1 MKRFLLWHQFEL
13 AGDAAFPSRDTG
25 VLGETLS
32 KRVSRDT
39 QVRKRE
45 GMTPNSARSLWVS
58 TFGGQ
63 WGTRNPA
70 GSARDD
76 GGVWRRVR
84 GNIKY
89 IRYML

>member
-1 MKRFLLWHQFEL
+1 MLEVY
-13 AGDAAFPSRDTG
+13 AFPSRDTG
-25 VLGETLS
+25 VLAGTLT

-45 GMTPNSARSLWVS
+45 AMTPDSAWSLWVS
-58 TFGGQ
+58 TFGSQ

-84 GNIKY
+84 GNIRY